1 MKIVKLSLDE
11 IFPDPDNQREHSER
25 NLQIIEDSL
34 RTLGQYRDFVIQKS
48 NRMIRVG
55 NGMYEAMRRM
65 NWQGKV
71 SCVILDLTDD
81 MGRALSILDNR
92 ASELSCFDDVQLA
105 EQLRALD
112 DSIRRLCGFSPEEI
126 DRMLDTIPEP
136 TFRDETDTAALTPA
150 GTSIVFGD
158 IRIKITRRQY
168 DAWLESIR
176 LSAGMSDAEIVAEIR
191 RRLGV

>member
-11 IFPDPDNQREHSER
+11 IFPDPDNQRDHSEQ
-25 NLQIIEDSL
+25 NLQIIENSL
-34 RTLGQYRDFVIQKS
+34 RELGQYRDFVIQKS
-48 NRMIRVG
+48 NHLIRVG
-55 NGMYEAMRRM
+55 NGMYAAMRRM
-65 NWQGKV
+65 NWQEKV

-81 MGRALSILDNR
+81 MGRALSVLDNR
-92 ASELSCFDDVQLA
+92 ASELSCFDEVQLA

-112 DSIRRLCGFSPEEI
+112 DSIRKLCGYSPEEI
-126 DRMLDTIPEP
+126 DRMLDSVPVP
-136 TFRDETDTAALTPA
+136 VFRDEIDTESLTPA

-158 IRIKITRRQY
+158 IRIKISRRQY

-176 LSAGMSDAEIVAEIR
+176 LSAGMSNAEIVAEIR

>member
-1 MKIVKLSLDE
+1 MKIVKLNLDE

-25 NLQIIEDSL
+25 NLKIIEDSL

-65 NWQGKV
+65 NWRGKV

-126 DRMLDTIPEP
+126 DRMLDTLPAP
-136 TFRDETDTAALTPA
+136 TFRDETDTSALTPA

-176 LSAGMSDAEIVAEIR
+176 LSVGMSDAEIVAEIR